1 MRLIIARSKEGETK
15 EVEVVEG
22 GLHEVVRK
30 VVLRALEMWNLEE
43 SDFIVMRDRYVTS
56 VKLPLTKE
64 QYEEYSKYE
73 LRRVSS
79 SEAEV
84 RVPIYIISYSNEWRG
99 DNYVDKEVFIVAPY
113 INETQLEEV
122 KELASSATAE
132 DKGR

>member
-1 MRLIIARSKEGETK
+1 MKLIVARSRMGEVE

-22 GLHEVVRK
+22 GLGEVVRR
-30 VVLRALEMWNLEE
+30 VVLRALEMWNMEE
-43 SDFIVMRDRYVTS
+43 SDFIVMRDRYATS

-73 LRRVSS
+73 LRRLSS

-84 RVPIYIISYSNEWRG
+84 RIPIYVISFNNEWRG

-113 INETQLEEV
+113 ISEAQLKEV
-122 KELASSATAE
+122 EELASSATAE
-132 DKGR
+132 G

>member
-1 MRLIIARSKEGETK
+1 MKLIIARSKTGEVEEVEIVEGE
-15 EVEVVEG
+15 
-22 GLHEVVRK
+22 LNEVVRK
-30 VVLRALEMWNLEE
+30 VVLRALELWNLEE
-43 SDFIVMRDRYVTS
+43 SDFIVMRDRYIAS

-84 RVPIYIISYSNEWRG
+84 RVPIYVISYSNEWRG
-99 DNYVDKEVFIVAPY
+99 DNYIDREVFIVAPY
-113 INETQLEEV
+113 INEVQLEEV

-132 DKGR
+132 S